1 MQPFSEQSVLSVFFE
16 DTPAGVPPSR
26 YRQRRGN
33 EPAQV
38 LMLYYVLSF
47 ARHVLRLR
55 ATHPGLTEASKSK
68 SSASSSSSSSS
79 SYSTPSLAAI
89 TDMQIMERIGT

>member
-16 DTPAGVPPSR
+16 DTPPGVPPSR

-79 SYSTPSLAAI
+79 YSTPSLAAI